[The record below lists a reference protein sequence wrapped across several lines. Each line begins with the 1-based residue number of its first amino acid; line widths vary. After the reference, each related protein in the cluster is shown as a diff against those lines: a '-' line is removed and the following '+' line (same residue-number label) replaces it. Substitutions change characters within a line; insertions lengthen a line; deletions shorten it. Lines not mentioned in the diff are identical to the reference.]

1 MGERPEESA
10 RERGRASPH
19 VVGAGGQR
27 QARRQLQERVAL
39 DEQRVRRKEGVLGVR
54 NRLCED
60 CTAGDAAEVAD
71 DAPGTLQGGQIFR
84 GEGMREMKELGHRV
98 SIHKSTDREVLD
110 ETNDLLTQQGIVVV
124 EGANAV
130 WLSRECPST

>member
-1 MGERPEESA
+1 MRSRP
-10 RERGRASPH
+10 
-19 VVGAGGQR
+19 
-27 QARRQLQERVAL
+27 
-39 DEQRVRRKEGVLGVR
+39 
-54 NRLCED
+54 CED
-60 CTAGDAAEVAD
+60 CAAGDAAEVAD

-98 SIHKSTDREVLD
+98 SACEATEWEVLD
-110 ETNDLLTQQGIVVV
+110 EANNLLTQQGIVVV

>member
-1 MGERPEESA
+1 M

-39 DEQRVRRKEGVLGVR
+39 DEQRVRREEGVLGVR

-71 DAPGTLQGGQIFR
+71 DAPDTLQGGQIFR
-84 GEGMREMKELGHRV
+84 GEGMGEMEELGHRV
-98 SIHKSTDREVLD
+98 SACEATEWEVLD
-110 ETNDLLTQQGIVVV
+110 EANNLLTQQGIVVV